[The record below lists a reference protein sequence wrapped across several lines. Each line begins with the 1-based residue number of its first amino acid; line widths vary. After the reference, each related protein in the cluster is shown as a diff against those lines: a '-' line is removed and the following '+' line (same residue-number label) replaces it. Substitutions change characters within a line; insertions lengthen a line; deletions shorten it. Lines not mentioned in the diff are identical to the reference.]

1 MIQGRGG
8 GYAWLMPAIHDSN
21 EPRQQAIW
29 PWVLMPMVVLLVAY
43 TLNHFKD
50 VAQNAAQPQGHSPS
64 TVTTSGTSE
73 P

>member
-1 MIQGRGG
+1 
-8 GYAWLMPAIHDSN
+8 MPVTHDTH

-50 VAQNAAQPQGHSPS
+50 LAQNAAQTQGHSPA